1 MMASKSQLKTINE
14 LLKVEGM
21 TVTAYQLITEIGC
34 VIYLKNQQSS
44 MACSNCGHLSD
55 RLHQNHWLTVRD
67 LPLGENSV
75 YLKIN
80 RRQFKCLNCG
90 KKFSEEFNF
99 IKKRSHFTNRV
110 KQKIV
115 EEILS
120 CDLKNVARRNGLSEQ
135 EVETILKEV
144 GADLTKKK
152 PENLKRLGIDEI
164 ALVKGQKNYCA
175 VLVDLDK
182 KKLITILPKRTCEE
196 ISKCLKSWG
205 AEVLSQIEEV
215 SIDMYKPYKSLVMEV
230 LPLAEIVADR
240 FHVMGQINDELDRE
254 RRKIRR
260 EAEKIEDKNEKEK
273 TESVMIHSKYTLLR
287 NAEELNDIQKDKL
300 NEIEKALPELALMHK
315 IKESFRDIFESR
327 IDWSEA
333 LFQLCD
339 WLIIA
344 DEKFPKSCGTIKR
357 WIGEIISYFDNR
369 TTQGAVEGINN
380 KLKLIKRRGY
390 GFRNFDNFQIRSM
403 LSWHFN
409 I

>member
-1 MMASKSQLKTINE
+1 MASKSQLKTINE
-14 LLKVEGM
+14 ILKIEGM
-21 TVTAYQLITEIGC
+21 SVTAYQLITDIGC
-34 VIYLKNQQSS
+34 IIYLKNQQSS
-44 MACSNCGHLSD
+44 MACSNCGHLSNK
-55 RLHQNHWLTVRD
+55 LHQNHWLTVRD
-67 LPLGENSV
+67 LPMGENPV

-80 RRQFKCLNCG
+80 RRQFKCLNCDR
-90 KKFSEEFNF
+90 KFSEEFSF
-99 IKKRSHFTNRV
+99 VKKRSSFTNRV
-110 KQKIV
+110 KRKIV

-120 CDLKNVARRNGLSEQ
+120 SDIKNVAKRNGLSEQ
-135 EVETILKEV
+135 EVETILKEI
-144 GADLTKKK
+144 GAELTKKK

-182 KKLITILPKRTCEE
+182 KQLITILPKRTCEE
-196 ISKCLKSWG
+196 ITKCLKCWG
-205 AEVLSQIEEV
+205 TEVLSQIEEV
-215 SIDMYKPYKSLVMEV
+215 SIDMYKPYKSLAMEI
-230 LPLAEIVADR
+230 LPSAEIVADR

-260 EAEKIEDKNEKEK
+260 ESEKIEDKIEKEK
-273 TESVMIHSKYTLLR
+273 TESAMTHSKYALLR
-287 NAEELNDIQKDKL
+287 NAKELNGLQKDKL
-300 NEIEKALPELALMHK
+300 KEIEKVIPELALMHK
-315 IKESFRDIFESR
+315 MKESFRDIFESR

-333 LFQLCD
+333 LFQLTC
-339 WLIIA
+339 WLIVA

-357 WIGEIISYFDNR
+357 WIGEIISYLRNR

-390 GFRNFDNFQIRSM
+390 GYRNFDNFQIRSM

>member
-1 MMASKSQLKTINE
+1 MASNAQLKTINE
-14 LLKVEGM
+14 ILKIDEM
-21 TVTAYQLITEIGC
+21 IVTAYQLITDIGY
-34 VIYLKNQQSS
+34 VICLKNQREKVS
-44 MACSNCGHLSD
+44 CPDCGNLSD
-55 RLHQNHWLTVRD
+55 KLHQNHWLTIKD
-67 LPLGENSV
+67 LPMGEHSV

-80 RRQFKCLNCG
+80 RRQLKCIACRKN
-90 KKFSEEFNF
+90 FSEQFNF
-99 IKKRSHFTNRV
+99 VKKRSGFTNRF

-120 CDLKNVARRNGLSEQ
+120 SDIKNVAKRNGLSEQ
-135 EVETILKEV
+135 ELETIVKEF
-144 GADLTKKK
+144 GSELSQKK

-175 VLVDLDK
+175 VLVDLEK
-182 KKLITILPKRTCEE
+182 KQLIAILEKRTCEE

-205 AEVLSQIEEV
+205 TDVLSQIEEV
-215 SIDMYKPYKSLVMEV
+215 SIDMYKPYKSLAMEV

-254 RRKIRR
+254 RRRIRR
-260 EAEKIEDKNEKEK
+260 ESEKIEDK
-273 TESVMIHSKYTLLR
+273 IHSKYVLLR
-287 NAEELNDIQKDKL
+287 NAKELNDLQKDKL
-300 NEIEKALPELALMHK
+300 KEIGKVLPELAAMHQM
-315 IKESFRDIFESR
+315 KESFRDIFESR

-333 LFQLCD
+333 LFQVCD
-339 WLIIA
+339 WLVTA

-369 TTQGAVEGINN
+369 TTQGVVEGINN

>member
-1 MMASKSQLKTINE
+1 MASKSQLKTINE
-14 LLKVEGM
+14 ILKIEGM

-34 VIYLKNQQSS
+34 IIYLKNQQSS
-44 MACSNCGHLSD
+44 VACSNCGHHSD

-67 LPLGENSV
+67 LPLGENPV

-80 RRQFKCLNCG
+80 RRQFKCLTCG

-99 IKKRSHFTNRV
+99 IKKRSGFTNRV
-110 KQKIV
+110 KHKIV
-115 EEILS
+115 EEILAS
-120 CDLKNVARRNGLSEQ
+120 DIKNVAKRNGLSEQ

-144 GADLTKKK
+144 ATDLTKRK

-182 KKLITILPKRTCEE
+182 KQLITILPKRTCEE
-196 ISKCLKSWG
+196 IIKCLNSWG
-205 AEVLSQIEEV
+205 TEVLSQIEEV
-215 SIDMYKPYKSLVMEV
+215 SIDMYKPYKSLAMEV

-260 EAEKIEDKNEKEK
+260 ESEKIEDKIEKEK
-273 TESVMIHSKYTLLR
+273 TESAMTHSKYALLR
-287 NAEELNDIQKDKL
+287 NAKELNELQKDKL
-300 NEIEKALPELALMHK
+300 KEIEKVIPELALMHK
-315 IKESFRDIFESR
+315 MKESFRDIFESR

-339 WLIIA
+339 WLIVA

-390 GFRNFDNFQIRSM
+390 GFRNFDNFQIRTM

-409 I
+409 T